1 MTDETGF
8 VYLDHNATTPLSPEA
23 AAAMQEA
30 LARTGNPSSVHR
42 AGRAQRQLL
51 ERARAVVARGIGLA
65 ESGMLIFTSGGT
77 EANALALAGA
87 TRARLLRSAIEH
99 DSVRQARADAV
110 EIPVRPDGTVDLEA
124 LARLLAA
131 ADTPALVSVMAANN
145 ETGVIQPVAEIVGIA
160 HAARALVHC
169 DAVQAIGKIG
179 FDMGAL
185 GLDLVSLSAHKLG
198 GPPGVGALAVA
209 PGLDLA
215 PLQRGG
221 GQERGLRAGT
231 ENVPGIAG
239 FAAALEAALAQL
251 PHFQGLAGLRDELER
266 RLLAIEP
273 GAVRFGAAAARL
285 PNTSCIALPGIG
297 SEVQV
302 MALDLAGIGVS
313 AGAAC
318 SSGKVRPSHV
328 LGAMG
333 VGSELAR
340 QAIRISLGRATAESD
355 IDALVAAWGALAAR
369 HSTRRGIA

>member
-1 MTDETGF
+1 MTDQTGF
-8 VYLDHNATTPLSPEA
+8 VYLDHNATTPLRPEA
-23 AAAMQEA
+23 IAAMRDA
-30 LARTGNPSSVHR
+30 AGFAGNPSSVHR
-42 AGRAQRQLL
+42 AGRAQRQRL
-51 ERARAVVARGIGLA
+51 EQARAAVARGIGLA
-65 ESGMLIFTSGGT
+65 ETGTLIFTSGGT
-77 EANALALAGA
+77 EANALALAG
-87 TRARLLRSAIEH
+87 TGRPRLFRSAIEH
-99 DSVRQARADAV
+99 DSVRQAREDSV
-110 EIPVRPDGTVDLEA
+110 EIPVRPDGMVDLA
-124 LARLLAA
+124 GLAGLLAA
-131 ADTPALVSVMAANN
+131 CSRPALVSVMAANN
-145 ETGVIQPVAEIVGIA
+145 ETGVVQPIAEIARIA
-160 HAARALVHC
+160 HAAGALVHC

-179 FDMGAL
+179 FDMGLL

-239 FAAALEAALAQL
+239 FAAALEAACMAL
-251 PHFQGLAGLRDELER
+251 PDFQELAGLRDEMER
-266 RLLAIEP
+266 RLLTIEP
-273 GAVRFGAAAARL
+273 GALRFGADTARL

-328 LGAMG
+328 LSAMG
-333 VGSELAR
+333 VESALAR
-340 QAIRISLGRATAESD
+340 QAIRISLGRDTVEAD
-355 IDALVAAWGALAAR
+355 IDALVAAWGALAIR
-369 HSTRRGIA
+369 HRLQRGAA